1 MQDRYGN
8 LQIRKN
14 KRRKKRIAD
23 PHLETKAGALIWLKI
38 QEIKILILSKQIS
51 NDSVEFLWLPVQ
63 IPVFGSVYETKA
75 VLFQSASLRLGTLLR
90 PVFLPSFCKANTF
103 FPKCFLF
110 SVLSTKRPTHSR
122 FHYHFPL
129 SGERSVDGAGRQV
142 RVLAANSILGDT
154 SRAGDCQCVTRP
166 SWGPDARG
174 LSWDRLRKGRG
185 GDWRSWLHYSKSLLS
200 LWGLSSGQHIN
211 ISTLSVSTDISSFHQ
226 VSNHFFCPS
235 ALPGKYSVSAATAA
249 QTIQANAETNRPQI
263 THL

>member
-1 MQDRYGN
+1 MIQLNSSDF
-8 LQIRKN
+8 LCKFQCLVLSTKP
-14 KRRKKRIAD
+14 KLFFFSL
-23 PHLETKAGALIWLKI
+23 PH
-38 QEIKILILSKQIS
+38 
-51 NDSVEFLWLPVQ
+51 
-63 IPVFGSVYETKA
+63 
-75 VLFQSASLRLGTLLR
+75 
-90 PVFLPSFCKANTF
+90 VFLPSFCKANTF

-154 SRAGDCQCVTRP
+154 SRGGDCHCVTRP

-235 ALPGKYSVSAATAA
+235 TLPGKYSVSAATAA

>member
-1 MQDRYGN
+1 MQNRYGN

-110 SVLSTKRPTHSR
+110 SVFCTLDQKADTLQIPLSLPAIRWAERGRSWAPSTCSR
-122 FHYHFPL
+122 CEFNFRWHFP
-129 SGERSVDGAGRQV
+129 
-142 RVLAANSILGDT
+142 
-154 SRAGDCQCVTRP
+154 C
-166 SWGPDARG
+166 RG
-174 LSWDRLRKGRG
+174 LSLRDTSQLRP
-185 GDWRSWLHYSKSLLS
+185 R
-200 LWGLSSGQHIN
+200 
-211 ISTLSVSTDISSFHQ
+211 
-226 VSNHFFCPS
+226 CP
-235 ALPGKYSVSAATAA
+235 
-249 QTIQANAETNRPQI
+249 RPQLGQIEEGERGRLEILI
-263 THL
+263 TL

>member
-23 PHLETKAGALIWLKI
+23 PHLETKAGALIRLKI

-103 FPKCFLF
+103 FPKF

-154 SRAGDCQCVTRP
+154 SRAGDCHCVTRP

-200 LWGLSSGQHIN
+200 LWGWARDSI
-211 ISTLSVSTDISSFHQ
+211 
-226 VSNHFFCPS
+226 
-235 ALPGKYSVSAATAA
+235 
-249 QTIQANAETNRPQI
+249 
-263 THL
+263 